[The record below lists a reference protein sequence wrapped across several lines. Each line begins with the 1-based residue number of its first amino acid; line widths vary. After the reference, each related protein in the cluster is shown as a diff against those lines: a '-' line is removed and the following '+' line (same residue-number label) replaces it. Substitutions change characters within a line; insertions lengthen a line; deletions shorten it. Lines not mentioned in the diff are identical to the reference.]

1 MDYVKGMN
9 WDPYRGIWTTQ
20 PVEEPV
26 WMKKRHYSAYVPPPK
41 PWEGLDRNR
50 FPATWNILVMFYYS
64 GDWHSMTRWT
74 QEDSYGGY

>member
-20 PVEEPV
+20 PVEEPM

-41 PWEGLDRNR
+41 PWEGLD
-50 FPATWNILVMFYYS
+50 
-64 GDWHSMTRWT
+64 
-74 QEDSYGGY
+74 